1 MAEKYRLIGGTHY
14 RRSPNDAPYRFD
26 KGDVVELSP
35 SELEAFG
42 DKFEHA
48 SQKES
53 LAEGGSI
60 GAYEEVYGEV
70 QGPAAAAP
78 EPAYSEEAGNELVVT
93 DDTADASL
101 TRSEVINEFGEKLG
115 FALIQGGFSTIAS
128 VDGATDE
135 ELLAVNGVGDA
146 SLKKIRS

>member
-53 LAEGGSI
+53 LAEGGSLK
-60 GAYEEVYGEV
+60 AYEEIYGEV

-78 EPAYSEEAGNELVVT
+78 EPAAYVAEPVDNTEDQG
-93 DDTADASL
+93 L

-115 FALIQGGFSTIAS
+115 FALIQGGFSTIAA

-135 ELLAVNGVGDA
+135 ELLAVTGVGEA